1 MDRDL
6 GARIML
12 VVISSIVV
20 LTRVL
25 WHFEKMRHRRAIR
38 DAFRRTRRRDWSPAD
53 EEPIDDPYDVGMNDK
68 DFL

>member
-12 VVISSIVV
+12 VVISSIVI
-20 LTRVL
+20 LTLVL

-38 DAFRRTRRRDWSPAD
+38 DAFRRIRRRDWSPD
-53 EEPIDDPYDVGMNDK
+53 EELIDDPYDVGMNDK
-68 DFL
+68 DIL